1 MFWLLF
7 ALLSIVAFQSTQTRH
22 FSRLLSLPY
31 RTDFFSALLGSVE
44 IGAGVLEMW
53 CIERDGD
60 REWKLEF
67 DVCYNPT

>member
-1 MFWLLF
+1 
-7 ALLSIVAFQSTQTRH
+7 
-22 FSRLLSLPY
+22 
-31 RTDFFSALLGSVE
+31 VE
-44 IGAGVLEMW
+44 IGAGVLEIW